1 MDMSLYEMPE
11 GQHVSWDDQQ
21 VGGYAPQSQS
31 QPPQFDFAS
40 GASQPATPSFLD
52 RIKTMPTWGWLL
64 IALGLVVV
72 GIVVGFSVKGKLA
85 AAAAVPR

>member
-1 MDMSLYEMPE
+1 MSLYEMPE

-21 VGGYAPQSQS
+21 VGGYAPQQ
-31 QPPQFDFAS
+31 QAPQFDFAS
-40 GASQPATPSFLD
+40 GASQPASPLSPSFLD

-85 AAAAVPR
+85 AAAVPR